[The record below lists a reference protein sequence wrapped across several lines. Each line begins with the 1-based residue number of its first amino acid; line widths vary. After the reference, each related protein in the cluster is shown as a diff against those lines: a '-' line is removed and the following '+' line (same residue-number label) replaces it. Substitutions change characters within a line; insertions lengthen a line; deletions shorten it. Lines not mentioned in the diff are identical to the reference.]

1 MFFGHSNE
9 ADPCN
14 DVSQPDKDGCEVQ
27 VADDDELEPT
37 FDSVKMVEMGW
48 GGVKGSGRCEFLAC
62 GATGFSLWLIHFGI
76 PF

>member
-48 GGVKGSGRCEFLAC
+48 GQGVWTLRVPRLRC
-62 GATGFSLWLIHFGI
+62 H
-76 PF
+76 